1 MKKIGS
7 APRGGRAFLE
17 TALSPAGGDRKM
29 VWMTDLKKAGER
41 AEYLWSEIH
50 KKKSR
55 SSGRSGQGPSLFLKL
70 RGNK

>member
-1 MKKIGS
+1 MKKLNPI
-7 APRGGRAFLE
+7 PRDWRPFPDPTEKAMNP
-17 TALSPAGGDRKM
+17 SPKM

-41 AEYLWSEIH
+41 AEYLWSEIQ